1 MISGFDIY
9 LDEPL
14 PGSSKYT
21 LTTTF
26 QKSDDNKTGALL
38 LNIGTNYKTSNSFKV
53 VGEVLIKVQKLQI
66 RLKYLEYIFYSSCTN
81 FSA

>member
-1 MISGFDIY
+1 MDLISILMSHYQVVVNIHLLYF
-9 LDEPL
+9 
-14 PGSSKYT
+14 SKI
-21 LTTTF
+21 
-26 QKSDDNKTGALL
+26 DDNKTGALL